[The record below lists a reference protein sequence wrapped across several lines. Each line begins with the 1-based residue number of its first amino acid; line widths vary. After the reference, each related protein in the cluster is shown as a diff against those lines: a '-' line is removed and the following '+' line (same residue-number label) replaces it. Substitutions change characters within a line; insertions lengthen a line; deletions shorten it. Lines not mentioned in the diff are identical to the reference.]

1 MPAKKD
7 SRVREQELLDEQA
20 QLIADYIRN
29 DPELVKEIQEGVEA
43 VWRGEAVPARDIR
56 KQWQKART
64 KHT

>member
-7 SRVREQELLDEQA
+7 PQVREQELLEKQA
-20 QLIADYIRN
+20 QLVADWIRD

-43 VWRGEAVPARDIR
+43 VARGEGIPAREIR

-64 KHT
+64 KPT